1 MKNTIGSKKYSHEKK
16 TPLNAPFTFYEAFSD
31 VMLKKE
37 KCLILSIFRFPVIN
51 AYKILKESHS
61 QALDCWLCS
70 KGGSGWLKSHIP

>member
-1 MKNTIGSKKYSHEKK
+1 MKNTIGSKEYSHEKK

-51 AYKILKESHS
+51 AYKIPKESHS
-61 QALDCWLCS
+61 QALN
-70 KGGSGWLKSHIP
+70 